1 MLHFGKDPR
10 WSEHIACFSRMYGIE
25 AVDIIEDFEDLKQ
38 LVSAENVFRNRSQN
52 NDLFAEYRNGEIVN
66 GDLVKV

>member
-1 MLHFGKDPR
+1 
-10 WSEHIACFSRMYGIE
+10 MYGIE